1 MSKRPAARRDTTPD
15 AGLAIEVARDRA
27 AMEKALAD
35 FLRAAGLP
43 DAASGDAPAKAAAA
57 WIEELL
63 SGYATDP
70 LRALGET
77 WAYDSSEMV
86 AVSAIPFV
94 SVCEHHLLPFYGEAH
109 VAYLPGGRLAGLSR
123 LTSLVNCLARRL
135 QIQERLGEQ
144 VCDAL
149 MEGVGARGAA
159 CLLNASHDCVGAR
172 KLEHRDARVQ
182 TLAYRG
188 AFADDPALRDEFLRL
203 VLGPRGGTR
212 PGAENPTA
220 SSGPVAR
227 ESSEDE

>member
-1 MSKRPAARRDTTPD
+1 MA
-15 AGLAIEVARDRA
+15 
-27 AMEKALAD
+27 KALAA

-43 DAASGDAPAKAAAA
+43 DAAAGDAPAKAATA
-57 WIEELL
+57 WTDELL
-63 SGYATDP
+63 SGYTADP
-70 LRALGET
+70 LEVLGES
-77 WAYDSSEMV
+77 WEHESGEMV
-86 AVSAIPFV
+86 AVSGIPFV

-123 LTSLVNCLARRL
+123 LTSLLDCLARRL

-159 CLLNASHDCVGAR
+159 CLLYASHDCVGAR

-188 AFADDPALRDEFLRL
+188 AFAEDPALRDQFLRL
-203 VLGPRGGTR
+203 VLGPRGGTE
-212 PGAENPTA
+212 PGPDGPLRWG
-220 SSGPVAR
+220 GPVAR
-227 ESSEDE
+227 ESCEDE

>member
-1 MSKRPAARRDTTPD
+1 MDDSETESPAPN
-15 AGLAIEVARDRA
+15 RA
-27 AMEKALAD
+27 AMQRALAD

-43 DAASGDAPAKAAAA
+43 DAAAGEAPQKAAEA
-57 WIEELL
+57 WAEQLL
-63 SGYATDP
+63 SGYAQDP
-70 LRALGET
+70 LEIVGAT

-109 VAYLPGGRLAGLSR
+109 VAYLPGGCLTGLSR
-123 LTSLVNCLARRL
+123 LAELVNCLARRL
-135 QIQERLGEQ
+135 QIQERLCEQ
-144 VCDAL
+144 LCDAL

-159 CLLNASHDCVGAR
+159 CLLLASHDCVGAR

-188 AFADDPALRDEFLRL
+188 EFAQQPALREEFLRL
-203 VLGPRGGTR
+203 VLGPRGGPRAGTDG
-212 PGAENPTA
+212 PFQV
-220 SSGPVAR
+220 SGPDAK